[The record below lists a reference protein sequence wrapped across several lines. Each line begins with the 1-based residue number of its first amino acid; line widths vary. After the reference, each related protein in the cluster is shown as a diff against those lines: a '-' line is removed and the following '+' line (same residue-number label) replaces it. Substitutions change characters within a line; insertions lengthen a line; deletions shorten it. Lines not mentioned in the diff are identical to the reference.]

1 MIKRPINARFR
12 AKVLAGTKVTT
23 IRAKAWPQRVKI
35 MLYSWSG
42 KPYASKHD
50 DLCPVIINGA
60 FPVVIKKQIGGEI
73 SYGFRNV
80 IHFGVPLWSLEG
92 FENQQEMDEW
102 FGEKLKEGEEVEM
115 QLMFMDVVSA
125 SSA

>member
-12 AKVLAGTKVTT
+12 EKVVAGIKVTT
-23 IRAKAWPQRVKI
+23 IRAKAWPQRVPI

-42 KPYASKHD
+42 KPYASKHE
-50 DLCPVIINGA
+50 DLCAVRVNGA
-60 FPVVIKKQIGGEI
+60 FPVVIKKQVSGEI
-73 SYGFRNV
+73 SYRFRNV

-115 QLMFMDVVSA
+115 QLMFINVVDGF
-125 SSA
+125 